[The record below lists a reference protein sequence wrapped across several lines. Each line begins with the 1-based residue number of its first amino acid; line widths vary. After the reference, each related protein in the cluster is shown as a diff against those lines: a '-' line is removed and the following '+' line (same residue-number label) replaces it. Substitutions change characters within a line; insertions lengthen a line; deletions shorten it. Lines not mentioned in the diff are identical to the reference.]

1 MFELGGYALT
11 AILAIAGLTKFR
23 KIIPIIKDLRS
34 LLKKYNEVTE
44 EESARQRDDF
54 SGKTITENEWK
65 ILAKEALKLVQDVV
79 SWWSWRSQKR

>member
-23 KIIPIIKDLRS
+23 KIVPIIKDIRS
-34 LLKKYNEVTE
+34 LLKKYNEVTRA
-44 EESARQRDDF
+44 ESAG
-54 SGKTITENEWK
+54 GKTITENEWK

-79 SWWSWRSQKR
+79 GWWSWRSQKR